1 MYTEFFNLEEKPFNL
16 NPSPRF
22 LYLGEGHR
30 EALNL
35 LNYGVIERKGFILLT
50 GEIGTG
56 KTTMVHALLNAIDET
71 VQYIH
76 LSNPLLSPQEFMDYL
91 AFSVFKKKLHFKSKA
106 DFLVE
111 FEEFLRQC
119 LRDQRNAIL
128 IIDEAQKLSFEL
140 LEEIRLLSNMETG
153 DEKLLNIF
161 LVGQPELNDKIS
173 RPQCLPLLQ
182 RISIRYHIPPL
193 DLEGT
198 REYVAT
204 RLRIA
209 GAKKNDDIFSKG
221 AAKAL
226 YHCSG
231 GYPRMINIL
240 ADNSLLL
247 GYSKGIR
254 AISPDMVKECYDEL
268 NLEGSFSKDS
278 RTRAKPHK
286 PKGLAH
292 LFHHHWKWAAML
304 LCILVLL
311 ALGMSRIG
319 KNLLWRIGGFETVS
333 NQIPSDTAANEQAPA
348 VMDKREPEVYTAIKE
363 VQPLQAPPLV
373 QAKEEGIATG
383 ETKKPNEPK
392 DEQTPPQ
399 KADMVRYRNVT
410 VRRGDT
416 LIELAIHIYGQADAA
431 TLELI
436 KRHNPELLD
445 VNRISVGQEL
455 KFPSLSVMHKGSTY
469 TVHIAS
475 FEPFESAQ
483 NLFQKLRAAGYEAY
497 ILPINHKQRGKF
509 FRITLGNFN
518 SRMEAEEYAGIVLK
532 EGISKYAQ
540 IMQFETW

>member
-1 MYTEFFNLEEKPFNL
+1 MYTEFFNLKEKPFNL

-35 LNYGVIERKGFILLT
+35 LNYGVMERKGFILLT

-76 LSNPLLSPQEFMDYL
+76 ISNPLLSPQEFMDYL
-91 AFSVFKKKLHFKSKA
+91 AFSVFRKKLHFKSKT
-106 DFLVE
+106 DFLLE

-161 LVGQPELNDKIS
+161 LVGQPELNYKLS

-209 GAKKNDDIFSKG
+209 GAKKGDDIFPKG
-221 AAKAL
+221 AVKAL
-226 YHCSG
+226 YHHSG

-254 AISPDMVKECYDEL
+254 AISPDMVKECYNEL

-278 RTRAKPHK
+278 RSRAEPPK
-286 PKGLAH
+286 PKGLTH
-292 LFHHHWKWAAML
+292 LFRHYWKWAALL
-304 LCILVLL
+304 LCILVAL
-311 ALGMSRIG
+311 ALGVNQIG
-319 KNLLWRIGGFETVS
+319 RNLLWRIGGFETVS
-333 NQIPSDTAANEQAPA
+333 NQITSDTAANEQAPA
-348 VMDKREPEVYTAIKE
+348 VMDKREPEVHTAIKE
-363 VQPLQAPPLV
+363 VRPLRAPLLV
-373 QAKEEGIATG
+373 QAKEEEIATG
-383 ETKKPNEPK
+383 ETTELDEPK

-399 KADMVRYRNVT
+399 KADMGQYRSVI

-416 LIELAIHIYGQADAA
+416 LIQLAVDIYGRADTD

-455 KFPSLSVMHKGSTY
+455 KFPSLSVLHKGSTY

-475 FEPFESAQ
+475 VEPFESAQ
-483 NLFQKLRAAGYEAY
+483 SLFQKLRAAGYEAY

-509 FRITLGNFN
+509 FRITLGNFS

-532 EGISKYAQ
+532 KGISKYAQ

>member
-1 MYTEFFNLEEKPFNL
+1 MYTEFFNLKEKPFNL

-22 LYLGEGHR
+22 LYLGESHR

-35 LNYGVIERKGFILLT
+35 LNYGVMERKGFILLT

-91 AFSVFKKKLHFKSKA
+91 AFSVFRKKLHFKSKT
-106 DFLVE
+106 DFLLE

-161 LVGQPELNDKIS
+161 LVGQPELNDKLT

-209 GAKKNDDIFSKG
+209 GAKKGDDIFPKG
-221 AAKAL
+221 AVRAL

-278 RTRAKPHK
+278 RSRAEPHK
-286 PKGLAH
+286 PKGLTH
-292 LFHHHWKWAAML
+292 LFRHYWKWAAML
-304 LCILVLL
+304 LCILVVL
-311 ALGMSRIG
+311 ALGMSQIG
-319 KNLLWRIGGFETVS
+319 RNRQWRIGGFETVS
-333 NQIPSDTAANEQAPA
+333 NQITSDTAANEQAPA
-348 VMDKREPEVYTAIKE
+348 VMDKREPEVNTAIKE

-373 QAKEEGIATG
+373 QAKEEEIATG
-383 ETKKPNEPK
+383 ETTELNEPK
-392 DEQTPPQ
+392 EEQTSPQ
-399 KADMVRYRNVT
+399 KADVGQYRSVI

-416 LIELAIHIYGQADAA
+416 LIQLAVDSYGRADTA

-455 KFPSLSVMHKGSTY
+455 KFPSLSVLHKDSTY

-475 FEPFESAQ
+475 VEPFESAQ
-483 NLFQKLRAAGYEAY
+483 SLFKKLRAAGYEAY

-509 FRITLGNFN
+509 FRITLGNFS

-532 EGISKYAQ
+532 KGISKYAQ